1 MVVVLLYL
9 AYLLLPIALL
19 LIGSVGGTWSGTLLP
34 VGLTGRWYE
43 ALLADPSFRRA
54 FWVSLTIAGAVCI
67 ANALLCVPLAYAIQA
82 AASRRVRAAARIAYL
97 LPIAAPPLV
106 LAFGFLLVFSS
117 DTLPFL
123 GDWWVLAGGHL
134 VLTMPYLLATLAA
147 DIRHQNLARLEMAA
161 QSLGAGVGRRLL
173 GVVVPCLRHSLA
185 SGLVMVAAIS
195 VGEFQLSNLI
205 AGVLTR
211 PYPVL
216 LLQAFYNATGFACAA
231 TVLLLLL
238 AVMAAAAGA
247 ATGRG
252 AAARGV
258 AA

>member
-1 MVVVLLYL
+1 MAVVTLYL

-19 LIGSVGGTWSGTLLP
+19 LVGSVGGTWSGTLLP
-34 VGLTGRWYE
+34 VGLTGQWY
-43 ALLADPSFRRA
+43 AQLAADPAFRRA
-54 FWVSLTIAGAVCI
+54 FWVSLTVAGAVCV
-67 ANALLCVPLAYAIQA
+67 ANAVLCVPLAYAINA
-82 AASRRVRAAARIAYL
+82 ARARGVRAAARIAYL

-117 DTLPFL
+117 NTLPFL

-147 DIRHQNLARLEMAA
+147 DMRHLNLARLEMAA
-161 QSLGAGVGRRLL
+161 ESLGAGFAQRLFR
-173 GVVVPCLRHSLA
+173 VVVPSLRHSLA

-195 VGEFQLSNLI
+195 VGEFQLSNLV

-238 AVMAAAAGA
+238 AVLAAAAGA

-252 AAARGV
+252 AAARAV
-258 AA
+258 A

>member
-1 MVVVLLYL
+1 MAAVLLYL

-19 LIGSVGGTWSGTLLP
+19 LIGSVGETWSGTLLP

-43 ALLADPSFRRA
+43 ALLTDPSFRRA
-54 FWVSLTIAGAVCI
+54 FWVSLTIAGAVCA
-67 ANALLCVPLAYAIQA
+67 ANAILCVPLAYAIHR
-82 AASRRVRAAARIAYL
+82 AASGGVRAAARIAYL
-97 LPIAAPPLV
+97 LPVAAPPLV
-106 LAFGFLLVFSS
+106 LAFGYLLVFSS
-117 DTLPFL
+117 DTLPYL

-134 VLTMPYLLATLAA
+134 VLTMPYLLATLTA
-147 DIRHQNLARLEMAA
+147 DMRHLGLARLELASA
-161 QSLGAGVGRRLL
+161 SLGAGFMRTAFM
-173 GVVVPCLRHSLA
+173 VVLPCLRHSLA

-195 VGEFQLSNLI
+195 IGEFQLSNLI

-231 TVLLLLL
+231 TVLLLAL
-238 AVMAAAAGA
+238 AVLAAALGA

-252 AAARGV
+252 AAARAV
-258 AA
+258 A